1 MFIPSIQYAH
11 LVPPV
16 AVQGEDQSNLRIH
29 SGFYGVL
36 LFAIVFIVFAT
47 AVDTIWFREDDLGTI
62 INGIIRSWDDFIRVL
77 STDARDF
84 ICPVNYHRSKPNLIS
99 GFLRPLQHVL
109 FTIEYY
115 FFSDWAYGYY
125 LVHVGL
131 HACNAV
137 LVYVIGLWALPV
149 WLAFFSGLLFAFYPD
164 VSWLTWIATAQ
175 NTLCTLFL
183 LLTFIWWKRRWLA
196 GLMFFF
202 SLLARENVV
211 ALPVWFFLGALFFLP
226 QVSESFWKR
235 IVAAF
240 KATWIFFAV
249 DAVYWSMRW
258 WAFGF
263 GTLGRTFN
271 NILLRFPFLAN
282 LVHKV
287 EPYAHATAPGV
298 QTRALSGSALQAPSS
313 FFDSLVYGGIK
324 ILQLGRL
331 WLSSVLMIDLSD
343 PIILSI
349 ALVAF
354 IFVSLLV
361 LYAYREHLKIFL
373 FLLIGIVLM
382 SWPAAMAYP
391 CPRYLNTIYPVI
403 VLLMVGSCFLLYQK
417 QATKKYAQFLL
428 VILSFFMV
436 KGIILNR
443 AQLYDGAAIRAE
455 YKKRFDQFFA
465 QHAFVPQTR
474 FVVFGSPFVSDI
486 QSIFQTYLNDI
497 SVVVAHELMATLAE
511 QGTFSCNGPY
521 RARDVV
527 SRLEPIDGGFR
538 FISDDP
544 QHCAWWIHFSD
555 HPLMWSQE
563 DYAYIWTAKNY
574 QENIWYPCS
583 LGKFK
588 INKMLEGKYLT
599 DVSFVFDQK
608 WIDDKTVF
616 ISWDTRLGRYIVLD
630 VKHLLS

>member
-1 MFIPSIQYAH
+1 MFIPSIHYAH

-16 AVQGEDQSNLRIH
+16 GVQGEEVSQFRIH
-29 SGFYGVL
+29 QGFYAL
-36 LFAIVFIVFAT
+36 FLFAIVFIIFAG

-109 FTIEYY
+109 FSIEYY
-115 FFSDWAYGYY
+115 FLNDWAYGYY
-125 LVHVGL
+125 LIHVAL

-137 LVYVIGLWALPV
+137 FMYVIGLWFFPV
-149 WLAFFSGLLFAFYPD
+149 WMAFFSGLLFALYPD

-183 LLTFIWWKRRWLA
+183 LLTFICWKRRWLA

-211 ALPVWFFLGALFFLP
+211 ALPVWFFLGALFFLSN
-226 QVSESFWKR
+226 VSENFWQR
-235 IVAAF
+235 IVGAF
-240 KATWIFFAV
+240 RATWIFFAV
-249 DAVYWSMRW
+249 DAVYWIMRW

-263 GTLGRTFN
+263 GTLGRTLN

-282 LVHKV
+282 LAHNV
-287 EPYAHATAPGV
+287 EPHVQVSTSTAQSGVGAHV
-298 QTRALSGSALQAPSS
+298 ALQASSS
-313 FFDSLVYGGIK
+313 FFDSLLHGLTK

-343 PIILSI
+343 SVIFCVTLICVTLTILF
-349 ALVAF
+349 L
-354 IFVSLLV
+354 
-361 LYAYREHLKIFL
+361 LYAYRQHFKVLIFL
-373 FLLIGIVLM
+373 VTGIALM
-382 SWPAAMAYP
+382 SWPAAVAYP

-403 VLLMVGSCFLLYQK
+403 VLLMVGGCYLMFTQQK
-417 QATKKYAQFLL
+417 NRYAQIMLAVL
-428 VILSFFMV
+428 TIFMIRGTV
-436 KGIILNR
+436 LNVT
-443 AQLYDGAAIRAE
+443 QLHNGAAVRAV
-455 YKKRFDQFFA
+455 YKQRFDQFFA
-465 QHAFVPQTR
+465 QYTFKPQTR
-474 FVVFGSPFVSDI
+474 FVVFCSPFVSDI
-486 QSIFQTYLNDI
+486 QSIFQTYLHDT
-497 SVVVAHELMATLAE
+497 SVQVAHEPMTTLAE

-521 RARDVV
+521 RTHDVV
-527 SRLEPIDGGFR
+527 SRLEPIERGFR
-538 FISDDP
+538 FVSDDP

-555 HPLMWSQE
+555 HPLVWSE
-563 DYAYIWTAKNY
+563 KDYAYIWTNNEY
-574 QENIWYPCS
+574 QEGIWYQCS

-588 INKMLEGKYLT
+588 INQMLKGKYLT

-608 WIDDKTVF
+608 WVDDQTVLVA
-616 ISWDTRLGRYIVLD
+616 WDTRLGRYIVLD
-630 VKHLLS
+630 VNHL